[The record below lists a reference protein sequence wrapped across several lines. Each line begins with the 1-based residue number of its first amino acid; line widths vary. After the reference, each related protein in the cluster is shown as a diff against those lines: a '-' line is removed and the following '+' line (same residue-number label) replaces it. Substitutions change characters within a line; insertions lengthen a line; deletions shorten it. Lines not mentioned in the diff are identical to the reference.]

1 MNFQSILEELDRLY
15 EEDAKKSV
23 TDEAAEEPKDEE
35 TETLKEAVEDEA
47 EAAEVEAIEDDAEIV
62 DDEAEETVE
71 LQLVLACAECGAL
84 MIKAE
89 ADVAVDEET
98 GMANMDEACQ
108 YCEATAGHNVIGTFT
123 PNETAVEEV
132 EEVEEE
138 PAEEADEGE
147 VMEERLLDLDMP
159 ITANVNVKADGNNV
173 PFMNTGV

>member
-15 EEDAKKSV
+15 EEEAKKAV
-23 TDEAAEEPKDEE
+23 ADEATEESEDEDAAA
-35 TETLKEAVEDEA
+35 LKEAVEDEV
-47 EAAEVEAIEDDAEIV
+47 EEAEVEIV
-62 DDEAEETVE
+62 DDEAEETAE

-98 GMANMDEACQ
+98 GMANVDEACQ

-123 PNETAVEEV
+123 PNETAAAET

-138 PAEEADEGE
+138 PVEEADEGE